1 MFVTQECIYVDQ
13 TQQEGHGECKRL
25 WLDSSADR
33 KPHGA
38 PNPASPPPPMQS
50 PTRLRALKVA
60 YADALWTLTP
70 TAQLPFTG
78 NAAPPFWIIKNI
90 IFLPANFLC

>member
-1 MFVTQECIYVDQ
+1 MLIKHSRRVTVNVKDFGSTARRTENLTAVQ
-13 TQQEGHGECKRL
+13 TQ
-25 WLDSSADR
+25 
-33 KPHGA
+33 PH
-38 PNPASPPPPMQS
+38 PPLAPPMQS
-50 PTRLRALKVA
+50 PTRLHALKVA

-70 TAQLPFTG
+70 TAQLPFTE